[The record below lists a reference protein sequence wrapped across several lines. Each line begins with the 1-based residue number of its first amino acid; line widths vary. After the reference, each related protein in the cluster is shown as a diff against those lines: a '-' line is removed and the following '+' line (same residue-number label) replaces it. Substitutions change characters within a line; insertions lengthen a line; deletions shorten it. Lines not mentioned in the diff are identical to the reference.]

1 MAKVSVLEAA
11 KLTGKSVKTI
21 YRHIDTGKL
30 SSSQN
35 DNGSKSIDT
44 SELQRVYGNIHIN
57 NENVIDSKKSGIE
70 NQNDTLMRQLLQQE
84 NEMLKKLLDEKE
96 NHISSLKQ
104 AMLLLEHKEHKEQ
117 KSEKTT
123 SWFFRLFNK

>member
-1 MAKVSVLEAA
+1 MAKVSVSEAA

-35 DNGSKSIDT
+35 DNGSKSIDV
-44 SELQRVYGNIHIN
+44 SELQRVYGNLKLK
-57 NENVIDSKKSGIE
+57 NENDMNSQMSDTE
-70 NQNDTLMRQLLQQE
+70 NQNDNQIRQLLQQE

-96 NHISSLKQ
+96 NHIVSLKQ
-104 AMLLLEHKEHKEQ
+104 AMLLLEHKE
-117 KSEKTT
+117 EKNEKPTNWI
-123 SWFFRLFNK
+123 SRFFNR